1 MTGGRE
7 RRERR
12 RWGMMETNKQ
22 ERRPVP
28 NTVRVRQRGSDV
40 TGKGEREKGQKEGDG
55 EGEIH

>member
-1 MTGGRE
+1 
-7 RRERR
+7 
-12 RWGMMETNKQ
+12 MMETNKQ

-28 NTVRVRQRGSDV
+28 NTVHVRQRGSDV